1 MPGTVTRLNKTA
13 LVTGASSGIGR
24 AVAVK
29 LADEGYDLIVT
40 ARRMDLL
47 EALVTELEGKGRRAE
62 AYLCDLSSGDARE
75 ALLGYVKNTCGC
87 PDLVVNNAGF
97 AWYGYFAEMDWHT
110 ADEMIGVNNAAAVH
124 LTLAFLPGMLARGGG
139 QVINISSVAGDI
151 PSQGV
156 ALYSASKAFLNAFST
171 ALWRELQGKP
181 VKVSMLLPGPVKT
194 PFFKASKALSN
205 GLEIPVEWL
214 GVPVD
219 AVTNALW
226 SLVKR
231 PRRVAY
237 VPFFLALTP
246 WVERIFGWIIDL
258 LGPLLL
264 RWQAYRQRRVD
275 RLA

>member
-1 MPGTVTRLNKTA
+1 M
-13 LVTGASSGIGR
+13 
-24 AVAVK
+24 
-29 LADEGYDLIVT
+29 IVT
-40 ARRMDLL
+40 ARRLDLL
-47 EALVTELEGKGRRAE
+47 EGLKQELESQGCSASVFRADLNLPASRE
-62 AYLCDLSSGDARE
+62 DLLAYVR
-75 ALLGYVKNTCGC
+75 NTCGC

-110 ADEMIGVNNAAAVH
+110 ADEMMGVNNTAAVH
-124 LTLAFLPGMLARGGG
+124 LTLAFLPHMLARGSG

-156 ALYSASKAFLNAFST
+156 ALYSASKAFLSAFST

-194 PFFKASKALSN
+194 PFFKTSKVRSN
-205 GLEIPVEWL
+205 GWELPTEGMGVNVEQ
-214 GVPVD
+214 
-219 AVTNALW
+219 VTKALW

-231 PRRVAY
+231 PRRVVY

-264 RWQAYRQRRVD
+264 RWQAHRQPGHRVGQ
-275 RLA
+275 A

>member
-1 MPGTVTRLNKTA
+1 MKTPGTRTA

-24 AVAVK
+24 AAAVR
-29 LADEGYDLIVT
+29 LAQEGYHVIVT
-40 ARRMDLL
+40 ARRLDLL
-47 EALVTELEGKGRRAE
+47 EGLKQELESQGGSASVFRA
-62 AYLCDLSSGDARE
+62 DLNLPESRE
-75 ALLGYVKNTCGC
+75 ELLAHVRETCGC

-110 ADEMIGVNNAAAVH
+110 ADEMMGVNNAAAVH
-124 LTLAFLPGMLARGGG
+124 LTLAFLPGMLARGSG

-156 ALYSASKAFLNAFST
+156 ALYSASKSFLNAFST

-194 PFFKASKALSN
+194 PFFKASKVRSN
-205 GLEIPVEWL
+205 GWELPTESM
-214 GVPVD
+214 GVPVEQ
-219 AVTNALW
+219 VTQALL

-231 PRRVAY
+231 PRRVVY

-246 WVERIFGWIIDL
+246 WVERLFGWIIDL

-264 RWQAYRQRRVD
+264 RWQAHRQSQRAD
-275 RLA
+275 GPA

>member
-1 MPGTVTRLNKTA
+1 VNRLNKTA

-24 AVAVK
+24 SVAVK

-40 ARRMDLL
+40 ARRKDLL
-47 EALVTELEGKGRRAE
+47 DQLLGELEAKGCSAV
-62 AYLCDLSSGDARE
+62 AYPCDLSSELERE
-75 ALLGYVKNTCGC
+75 ALLAYVKDSCGC

-97 AWYGYFAEMDWHT
+97 AWYGYFAGMDWET
-110 ADEMIGVNNAAAVH
+110 ARDMMGVNNTAVVQ
-124 LTLAFLPGMLARGGG
+124 LTLAFLPQMLMRGSG

-194 PFFKASKALSN
+194 PFFKASKARSN

-214 GVPVD
+214 GVPVG

-237 VPFFLALTP
+237 VPFYLALTP
-246 WVERIFGWIIDL
+246 WVERIFGWVIDL

-264 RWQAYRQRRVD
+264 RWQAHRRSRRAD
-275 RLA
+275 GPA